1 MAEGSVQNMKDLE
14 EEPSIVTPEIVR
26 DLLDRA
32 HEIAGMTVCFVRKTY
47 FSENLV

>member
-1 MAEGSVQNMKDLE
+1 MTEAGVQNLRDGDV

-32 HEIAGMTVCFVRKTY
+32 HEIAGMTALEGF
-47 FSENLV
+47 FSILLFQ